1 MLQVDLTFV
10 AVFVLVWVLVIVLNR
25 VFFKPYLNLRDK
37 RRKILEENEKTYRQA
52 MRDYEGHLQQVESGL
67 KEARLEAQLLREK
80 IVSEALNEKSRLVA
94 EIQAEVKQQ
103 VAAAREELDRQT
115 EKLKDELGR
124 EVEGLARQLEEKILH

>member
-10 AVFVLVWVLVIVLNR
+10 AVFVLVWVLVIVLSR
-25 VFFKPYLNLRDK
+25 VFFRPYLNLRDK

-52 MRDYEGHLQQVESGL
+52 MRDYESHLQQVEFGL
-67 KEARLEAQLLREK
+67 KEARQESQLLREK
-80 IVSEALNEKSRLVA
+80 VVSEALNEKTRLVA
-94 EIQAEVKQQ
+94 EIQAEVKRQ